1 MHRLIALFSSLS
13 IVTAIG
19 VAHASKED
27 VRKPDSIKIEGDN
40 AIFDQA
46 SSTITYA
53 GSVQAV
59 QGELKMSGDKLVVM
73 LTDKEADTI
82 HTTGSP
88 ARLSLQQPSG
98 NNVSADPLRASANSI
113 VFNPSTQQ
121 LELTGS
127 ATLQQGGNTIRSE
140 LIRYDVAARQIR
152 AEGMQDRV
160 RMEFN
165 VTESS
170 LRLMALW
177 IQRIDDYFIAARPQ
191 STKTLSR

>member
-19 VAHASKED
+19 VAHASNEENA
-27 VRKPDSIKIEGDN
+27 RKPDSIKIEGDN

-46 SSTITYA
+46 SNTITYA

-98 NNVSADPLRASANSI
+98 NNCLLYTS
-113 VFNPSTQQ
+113 PSPRDF
-121 LELTGS
+121 G
-127 ATLQQGGNTIRSE
+127 
-140 LIRYDVAARQIR
+140 
-152 AEGMQDRV
+152 
-160 RMEFN
+160 
-165 VTESS
+165 
-170 LRLMALW
+170 
-177 IQRIDDYFIAARPQ
+177 
-191 STKTLSR
+191 

>member
-98 NNVSADPLRASANSI
+98 NNASANPLRASANSI
-113 VFNPSTQQ
+113 VFNPSTKQ

-152 AEGMQDRV
+152 AEGVQDRV

-165 VTESS
+165 VTEQP
-170 LRLMALW
+170 AT
-177 IQRIDDYFIAARPQ
+177 DGAVD
-191 STKTLSR
+191 STNR

>member
-19 VAHASKED
+19 VAHASNEENA
-27 VRKPDSIKIEGDN
+27 RKPDSIKIEGDN

-46 SSTITYA
+46 SNTITYA
-53 GSVQAV
+53 GSVEAV

-98 NNVSADPLRASANSI
+98 NNASADPLRASANSI
-113 VFNPSTQQ
+113 VFNPSTKQ

-165 VTESS
+165 VTEQP
-170 LRLMALW
+170 AT
-177 IQRIDDYFIAARPQ
+177 DGAVD
-191 STKTLSR
+191 STNR